1 MEALYFLIPIALIFC
16 VVTLKLIFWAIQS
29 GQYDDLDR
37 HAHIIFEEDQST
49 KNDSHRD
56 GSGNE

>member
-1 MEALYFLIPIALIFC
+1 
-16 VVTLKLIFWAIQS
+16 LKLIFWAIQS

-37 HAHIIFEEDQST
+37 HAHIIFEEDQS
-49 KNDSHRD
+49 KNDSYRD